1 MSESTKQL
9 TETKDILGGPR
20 RVRTTDPDVFSDPES
35 ARIAARNL
43 GCIGIRRY
51 LNRSGGESWMP
62 CNNESDFRKYRGV
75 GVSGRRFRRQQ
86 LEREVRQITGRGK
99 LASKTID
106 TAVEFKSKNSGNYT
120 KPELRERIKQRIMAG
135 SKGGAPGQ
143 WSARKAQMLAQAY
156 KKAGGGYRSGGKSR
170 RGSYTRRYLPAAAWS
185 KLTPAQR
192 AATNRKK
199 IEGSRSGEQ
208 FVPNTNAARSARK
221 RSVKGVTYTAF
232 YDALE
237 IKTIESGIE
246 TKAASRRAARRTLQ
260 TPGALKPRLN
270 SMGRDLNPSTAR
282 NADLDPYGNPNNQP
296 WARGTR
302 PNPRWKTGKMGPTS
316 TASFPCRH
324 TKNSG

>member
-156 KKAGGGYRSGGKSR
+156 KKAGGGYRSGGKSKTQRSLSSWTKQRWTTSDGKKAR

-199 IEGSRSGEQ
+199 IEGSRGGEQ

-237 IKTIESGIE
+237 IKTIESGI
-246 TKAASRRAARRTLQ
+246 
-260 TPGALKPRLN
+260 
-270 SMGRDLNPSTAR
+270 
-282 NADLDPYGNPNNQP
+282 
-296 WARGTR
+296 
-302 PNPRWKTGKMGPTS
+302 
-316 TASFPCRH
+316 
-324 TKNSG
+324 

>member
-1 MSESTKQL
+1 MSESIQQL
-9 TETKDILGGPR
+9 TDTKDMIGVAR
-20 RVRTTDPDVFSDPES
+20 RVRTTDPDVFSDPDS

-86 LEREVRQITGRGK
+86 LEREIRQITGR
-99 LASKTID
+99 SKSVEQID
-106 TAVEFKSKNSGNYT
+106 STDIEFKSKNSGNYT

-156 KKAGGGYRSGGKSR
+156 KRAGGGYRSGGKSKPQRSLSSWTQQRWTTSDGKKAR
-170 RGSYTRRYLPAAAWS
+170 RGSYTRRYLPAAAWG

-199 IEGSRSGEQ
+199 I
-208 FVPNTNAARSARK
+208 
-221 RSVKGVTYTAF
+221 
-232 YDALE
+232 
-237 IKTIESGIE
+237 
-246 TKAASRRAARRTLQ
+246 
-260 TPGALKPRLN
+260 
-270 SMGRDLNPSTAR
+270 
-282 NADLDPYGNPNNQP
+282 
-296 WARGTR
+296 
-302 PNPRWKTGKMGPTS
+302 
-316 TASFPCRH
+316 
-324 TKNSG
+324 